1 MGKEHLGKDDIR
13 GELQTYIKEK
23 NLTSL
28 LTSILESLLI
38 DKPDN
43 PVGHIVKQLTK
54 LYPEETKQCSVK
66 PNNRIGDIPR
76 HVSQV
81 CSDDESETTDHT
93 GSTVGDLPGAKIALV
108 KGQNGRRGTFPL
120 LNRRRSSISA
130 EKTNFSLL
138 RNSELVVNT
147 KTKEEALR
155 IQNMLSKIQSVL
167 FRGLN
172 QDQIIAIQNAMFLIE
187 KNEGDV
193 IIKQGDEGD
202 NFYIIDQGSV
212 NAFVKSTVSMDPP
225 GVLVKQYGE
234 GGSFGELAIMYNSP
248 RAATCIAASPVVR
261 LWALDRASFKLI
273 LVKNTLSKQRE
284 NTGFL
289 KQVAIFSQL
298 TDHELLTVADSLEE
312 RDFSENEVVCLEGEA
327 GDTFYIIKEGT
338 AVCTKKDSSGNI
350 KEVARLSRGSYFGE
364 IALMT
369 SKTRQ
374 ATVTS
379 LDHLKC
385 LKLERKTFQRVMGPL
400 VNFLMRNMDEYVK
413 IQAANI

>member
-1 MGKEHLGKDDIR
+1 M
-13 GELQTYIKEK
+13 
-23 NLTSL
+23 
-28 LTSILESLLI
+28 
-38 DKPDN
+38 
-43 PVGHIVKQLTK
+43 
-54 LYPEETKQCSVK
+54 
-66 PNNRIGDIPR
+66 
-76 HVSQV
+76 
-81 CSDDESETTDHT
+81 
-93 GSTVGDLPGAKIALV
+93 
-108 KGQNGRRGTFPL
+108 KGQNGRRGTYPL

-138 RNSELVVNT
+138 RNSELKVNI
-147 KTKEEALR
+147 KTKEVALR
-155 IQNMLSKIQSVL
+155 IQNMLSKTQSVL
-167 FRGLN
+167 FKGLN

-212 NAFVKSTVSMDPP
+212 NAFVKSTISMEPP
-225 GVLVKQYGE
+225 GVLVKQYSE
-234 GGSFGELAIMYNSP
+234 GGSFGELAIMYNAP

-273 LVKNTLSKQRE
+273 LVTNTLSKLRE

-338 AVCTKKDSSGNI
+338 AVCTKKDSFGNL

-364 IALMT
+364 VR
-369 SKTRQ
+369 S
-374 ATVTS
+374 
-379 LDHLKC
+379 
-385 LKLERKTFQRVMGPL
+385 
-400 VNFLMRNMDEYVK
+400 
-413 IQAANI
+413 